1 MNSVNIIGRIT
12 AVPELR
18 WTPAGKAVADSNL
31 AVDDG
36 FGDQKKSF
44 FFNVTFWGAT
54 AENLVKHV
62 VKGQMLSIVGRLSQ
76 EEYTPKDSDK
86 PVRKTRIICEKMG
99 FLAKPQGSAT
109 GEPRQQS
116 QAPPKTGPQ
125 ASQAAPADDF
135 QEDDDVPF

>member
-1 MNSVNIIGRIT
+1 MNNVSIIGRIT

-18 WTPAGKAVADSNL
+18 HTPAGKAVADGNL

-62 VKGQMLSIVGRLSQ
+62 VKGQQISIVGRLSQ
-76 EEYTPKDSDK
+76 EEYTPAGQDK

-99 FLAKPQGSAT
+99 FLAKPQGST
-109 GEPRQQS
+109 GEPRQQQQPAAKPTQS
-116 QAPPKTGPQ
+116 
-125 ASQAAPADDF
+125 ASTAPADNF
-135 QEDDDVPF
+135 DDDSDVPF

>member
-1 MNSVNIIGRIT
+1 MNNVSIIGRIT

-18 WTPAGKAVADSNL
+18 HTPQGKAVADGNL

-62 VKGQMLSIVGRLSQ
+62 VKGQQISIVGRLSQ
-76 EEYTPKDSDK
+76 EEYTPAGQDK
-86 PVRKTRIICEKMG
+86 PIRKTRIICEKMG
-99 FLAKPQGSAT
+99 FLAKPQGAG
-109 GEPRQQS
+109 GEPRQQQQ
-116 QAPPKTGPQ
+116 QAAPKPQ
-125 ASQAAPADDF
+125 GASAAPADDF

>member
-1 MNSVNIIGRIT
+1 MNSVQITGRIT

-18 WTPAGKAVADSNL
+18 YTPQGKAVADGNI

-54 AENLVKHV
+54 AENLIKYV
-62 VKGQMLSIVGRLSQ
+62 VKGQMLEIVGRLSQ
-76 EEYTPKDSDK
+76 EEYTPNGQDK

-99 FLAKPQGSAT
+99 FLAKPQGSQPS
-109 GEPRQQS
+109 EPMQQQ
-116 QAPPKTGPQ
+116 QAPPQ
-125 ASQAAPADDF
+125 SAASAPVDGF
-135 QEDDDVPF
+135 GEEDDIPF

>member
-1 MNSVNIIGRIT
+1 MNNVSIIGRIT

-18 WTPAGKAVADSNL
+18 HTPAGKAVADGNL

-62 VKGQMLSIVGRLSQ
+62 VKGQQISIVGRLSQ
-76 EEYTPKDSDK
+76 EEYTPAGQDK

-99 FLAKPQGSAT
+99 FLAKPQGAT
-109 GEPRQQS
+109 GEPRQQQQAAPKS
-116 QAPPKTGPQ
+116 QPAQGAT
-125 ASQAAPADDF
+125 AAPADDF

>member
-1 MNSVNIIGRIT
+1 MNSVQIIGRII

-18 WTPAGKAVADSNL
+18 CTPQGKAVADGNL

-36 FGDQKKSF
+36 FGENKKSF

-62 VKGQMLSIVGRLSQ
+62 VKGQQLSIVGRLSQ
-76 EEYTPKDSDK
+76 EEYTPKDSGK

-99 FLAKPQGSAT
+99 FLAKPQGSQP
-109 GEPRQQS
+109 GEPRQQQPAKQS
-116 QAPPKTGPQ
+116 SPQ
-125 ASQAAPADDF
+125 GASSAPADDF

>member
-1 MNSVNIIGRIT
+1 MNSVNIIGRLT

-18 WTPAGKAVADSNL
+18 HTPQGKAVCDGNL

-62 VKGQMLSIVGRLSQ
+62 VKGQQISIVGRLSQ
-76 EEYTPKDSDK
+76 EEYTPQGQEKAI
-86 PVRKTRIICEKMG
+86 RKTRIICEKMG
-99 FLAKPQGSAT
+99 FLAKPQGAS
-109 GEPRQQS
+109 GEPRQQQ
-116 QAPPKTGPQ
+116 QAAPKSSPQ
-125 ASQAAPADDF
+125 GASAAPADDF

>member
-1 MNSVNIIGRIT
+1 MNNVSIIGRIT

-18 WTPAGKAVADSNL
+18 HTPAGKAVADGNL

-62 VKGQMLSIVGRLSQ
+62 VKGQQISIVGRLSQ
-76 EEYTPKDSDK
+76 EEYTPAGQDK

-99 FLAKPQGSAT
+99 FLAKPQGST
-109 GEPRQQS
+109 GEPRQQQS
-116 QAPPKTGPQ
+116 APPKSGPPQ
-125 ASQAAPADDF
+125 GASAAPADDF